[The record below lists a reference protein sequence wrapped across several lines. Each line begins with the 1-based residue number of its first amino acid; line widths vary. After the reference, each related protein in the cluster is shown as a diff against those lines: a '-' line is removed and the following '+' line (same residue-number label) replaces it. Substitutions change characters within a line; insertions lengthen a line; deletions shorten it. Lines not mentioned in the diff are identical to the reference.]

1 MAQWRI
7 RVAVPDGPDG
17 HRVLSS
23 ALARIPATQVRL
35 ADSGL
40 GAEPGEFVVDLL
52 TDDALGD
59 LLRTLHEISP
69 QVLIS
74 RVRPA
79 EADSP
84 SRTTRARRLRRV
96 ASVPG

>member
-17 HRVLSS
+17 HRALCG
-23 ALARIPATQVRL
+23 ALALIPGTQIQPP
-35 ADSGL
+35 AASSG
-40 GAEPGEFVVDLL
+40 AAAGEFVVELRSE
-52 TDDALGD
+52 DALGD

-79 EADSP
+79 EPDSP
-84 SRTTRARRLRRV
+84 VRATRARRLRRV